1 MNKDRI
7 DEQKLI
13 NTLKG
18 LLKQFLP
25 SESLPME
32 KQVNRYLNIKFKNL
46 SEISNSDN
54 NGIFYLKDGKTK
66 FFYNKNTKNLTYLTN
81 DLLNVMTMFKLDEDT
96 TEEILKRW
104 FQSTF
109 RLEVNYMYND
119 G

>member
-1 MNKDRI
+1 MYEDRI

-18 LLKQFLP
+18 LLKGFLP

-32 KQVNRYLNIKFKNL
+32 KTVNRYLDIKFKNL
-46 SEISNSDN
+46 SEVSNSEN
-54 NGIFYLKDGKTK
+54 NVIFYFKDGKTK

-81 DLLNVMTMFKLDEDT
+81 DLLNVMVMFKLDEDT

-104 FQSTF
+104 FQSKF
-109 RLEVNYMYND
+109 RLEVNYMYNES
-119 G
+119 